1 MSKKKANRSRISH
14 KDIKLTMHS
23 KLRAEER
30 VGLTSSEE
38 IRKLAVAAR
47 YKGININ
54 ALNVDNYEDM
64 GISKDI
70 YHTLKHYFPRKSNT
84 ERFYYYKGRVFI
96 FCGGDSRTLKTI
108 VNINV
113 DNVNKEAV

>member
-1 MSKKKANRSRISH
+1 MKKKNTNRNRISH

-38 IRKLAVAAR
+38 IRKLAVSAR

-54 ALNVDNYEDM
+54 ALNTNNYENM
-64 GISKDI
+64 GVSKDI
-70 YHTLKHYFPRKSNT
+70 YYTLKHYFPRTSNT

-108 VNINV
+108 VNVNV
-113 DNVNKEAV
+113 EVG

>member
-1 MSKKKANRSRISH
+1 MKKKNVNRSKISH

-38 IRKLAVAAR
+38 IRKLAVSAR

-54 ALNVDNYEDM
+54 ALNEDNYNEL
-64 GISKDI
+64 GISKAL
-70 YHTLKHYFPRKSNT
+70 YNNLKHHYSRRTNA
-84 ERFYYYKGRVFI
+84 ERLYYYKGNVFI
-96 FCGGDSRTLKTI
+96 FCGNDSRTLKTI
-108 VNINV
+108 VNVNV
-113 DNVNKEAV
+113 EVA

>member
-1 MSKKKANRSRISH
+1 MKKKSTNRSRISH

-38 IRKLAVAAR
+38 IRKLAVSAR

-54 ALNVDNYEDM
+54 ALNTDNHEQLGVSAEMY
-64 GISKDI
+64 K
-70 YHTLKHYFPRKSNT
+70 TLKN
-84 ERFYYYKGRVFI
+84 RFSRRTNSEKIYYYKGKVFI
-96 FCGGDSRTLKTI
+96 FCGNEARTLKTI
-108 VNINV
+108 VNV
-113 DNVNKEAV
+113 DMEVA

>member
-1 MSKKKANRSRISH
+1 MKKKNTNRSRISH

-38 IRKLAVAAR
+38 IRKLAVSAR

-54 ALNVDNYEDM
+54 ALNENNYNEL
-64 GISKDI
+64 GINKEI
-70 YHTLKHYFPRKSNT
+70 YRTLKHYFPRKSNT

-96 FCGGDSRTLKTI
+96 FCGGDSRVLKTI
-108 VNINV
+108 VNVNV
-113 DNVNKEAV
+113 EVA